1 MINFLQPHSLKSTL
15 ISLDSRQIYDVA
27 NTAFFAIRGIHH
39 DGHQY
44 IENLYKSGV
53 KEFVVEKASWIG
65 ILADKAKKWSDAD
78 IYVVENSVQTL
89 QSLAALHRNKFDY
102 NLVAITGSNGK
113 TICKEWLA
121 VLLNDSYNVVK
132 SPKSYNSQ
140 IGVPLSVWAMKS
152 NHNLGIFEAGIS
164 QPGEMWKLE
173 HILKPSHGILTH
185 FGEAH
190 GANFLHEEQK
200 LKEKLLLFKNSKTL
214 IYRSGPLSKDINTY
228 LKSINPS
235 IELIEWS
242 TEDPTKNIFVH
253 FIKSKQETQ
262 IKFKKASQS
271 EPFLDIKT
279 ELTDEASLE
288 NLCHCLIMAHILGID
303 NLTLNQS
310 IRRVKPISM
319 RLEIK
324 EGLREITIIDDS
336 YNNDIDGLR
345 LALPLLM
352 KYELKKKILIL
363 SDFLE
368 IGLREE
374 NLYDQINEMILNLK
388 IDLIIGIGSQIS
400 RKKDKIK
407 GIEVYQTTEDFLKS
421 GRLNS
426 LYHAAI
432 LLKGARKYNFEKLV
446 NALENKSHCTQLE
459 INLDALQNNLSYYK
473 NKIGLETKLMVMIK
487 AFAYGAGAI
496 EIGQILQQ
504 QGVDYLTVAY
514 TDEGVELRKNGI
526 YTPIMVMNPQK
537 EEFAKLIEY
546 SLEPEIYN
554 FDLLKSIDEYCLLNE
569 QNIKIHI
576 KLDTGMKRLGFESH
590 EIEHLAKNL
599 AEMPQLWVVTI
610 MSHLV
615 ASENLQHDKFTK
627 KQIAEFKR
635 MSAKLAAKLGYKP
648 LLHIANSAAIE
659 NYPEAK
665 LDMVRL
671 GISLYGI
678 SQNKKETKRIENV
691 LSLKTYISQIKK
703 VDTHETVG
711 YGRKGK
717 VKQKSIIATLA
728 IGYADGY
735 PRSLGMGKG
744 IFEINGEIC
753 PTIGAICMDMTM
765 VDISHLKQVE
775 TGDTAYAFGGKIQLS
790 KVAKNAK
797 TIPYEIM
804 TNISSRVKRVYV
816 KN

>member
-1 MINFLQPHSLKSTL
+1 MIYTLQPHSLKSAL
-15 ISLDSRQIYDVA
+15 ISLDSRQIYDA
-27 NTAFFAIRGIHH
+27 ENTAFFAVRGIHH

-53 KEFVVEKASWIG
+53 KEFVVENAVWFGLIVE
-65 ILADKAKKWSDAD
+65 KAKKWNDAD
-78 IYVVENSVQTL
+78 FYVVENSIQTL
-89 QSLAALHRNKFDY
+89 QKLAAQHRSKFSY

-121 VLLNDSYNVVK
+121 ALLNGTYNLIK

-152 NHNLGIFEAGIS
+152 IHHLGIFEAGIS
-164 QPGEMWKLE
+164 KPGEMEKLE
-173 HILKPSHGILTH
+173 SILKPSHGILTH

-190 GANFLHEEQK
+190 GANFIDDEQK
-200 LKEKLLLFKNSKTL
+200 LKEKLLLFKNSQTL
-214 IYRSGPLSKDINTY
+214 IYRSGPLNKIIHPY
-228 LKSINPS
+228 IKSINPE

-242 TEDPTKNIFVH
+242 TEDPNKNIFVH
-253 FIKSKQETQ
+253 FTKSAHETQ

-271 EPFLDIKT
+271 EPFIDIKT
-279 ELTDEASLE
+279 ELTDDASLE
-288 NLCHCLIMAHILGID
+288 NLCHCLIMAHVLGMD
-303 NLTLNQS
+303 NLALNKV
-310 IRRVKPISM
+310 IKRIKPISM

-324 EGLREITIIDDS
+324 EGLRGNKIIDDS

-352 KYELKKKILIL
+352 KYELKKKILIV

-368 IGLREE
+368 TGLPEE
-374 NLYDQINEMILNLK
+374 NLYAQINTMILNQK
-388 IDLIIGIGSQIS
+388 IDLVIGIGSQIL
-400 RKKDKIK
+400 RNKDKIN
-407 GIEVYQTTEDFLKS
+407 GIEIYQSTEDLLKS
-421 GRLNS
+421 GHLDT
-426 LYHAAI
+426 LYNAAI
-432 LLKGARKYNFEKLV
+432 LLKGARKYHFERLV
-446 NALENKSHCTQLE
+446 YALENKSHCTQLE

-487 AFAYGAGAI
+487 AFAYGAGAV

-514 TDEGVELRKNGI
+514 ADEGVELRKNGI
-526 YTPIMVMNPQK
+526 YTPIMVMNPQI
-537 EEFAKLIEY
+537 EEFTKLIEY
-546 SLEPEIYN
+546 SLEPEI
-554 FDLLKSIDEYCLLNE
+554 FSFELLKALDEYCHIND

-576 KLDTGMKRLGFESH
+576 KLDTGMKRLGFETH
-590 EIEHLAKNL
+590 EIEQLAEQLAK
-599 AEMPQLWVVTI
+599 MPQLWVVSI

-615 ASENLQHDKFTK
+615 ASENLKHDFFTK
-627 KQIAEFKR
+627 NQIAEFKK
-635 MSAKLAAKLGYKP
+635 MSAILTHKLSYTP

-678 SQNKKETKRIENV
+678 SRNKKEIKLIENV
-691 LSLKTYISQIKK
+691 LSLKTYISQIKI
-703 VDTHETVG
+703 VNENETVG
-711 YGRKGK
+711 YGRRGK
-717 VKQKSIIATLA
+717 VKVKSTIATLA

-744 IFEINGEIC
+744 LFEINGELC

-765 VDISHLKQVE
+765 VDISHLKHVK
-775 TGDTAYAFGGKIQLS
+775 TGDMALAFGGKIQLS
-790 KVAKNAK
+790 ELALKAK

>member
-1 MINFLQPHSLKSTL
+1 MINARQPISLKSPI
-15 ISLDSRQIYDVA
+15 ISLDSRQIYDAA

-53 KEFVVEKASWIG
+53 REFIVEKAAWNG
-65 ILADKAKKWSDAD
+65 ILPEKAKKWSDAD
-78 IYVVENSVQTL
+78 FYVVENSVQTL
-89 QSLAALHRNKFDY
+89 QSLAAQHRNKFDY

-121 VLLNDSYNVVK
+121 TLMTGPFNVIK

-164 QPGEMWKLE
+164 QPGEMKKLE
-173 HILKPSHGILTH
+173 NILKPSHGILTH

-190 GANFLHEEQK
+190 GANFIHEEQK
-200 LKEKLLLFKNSKTL
+200 LKEKLYLFKNSKSL
-214 IYRSGPLSKDINTY
+214 IYRSGPLSKNINAY
-228 LKSINPS
+228 LKSINPT

-253 FIKSKQETQ
+253 FNKSKQETQ

-271 EPFLDIKT
+271 EPFIDIKT

-288 NLCHCLIMAHILGID
+288 NLCHCLLMSHVLGMD
-303 NLTLNQS
+303 NLALNQT

-324 EGLREITIIDDS
+324 EGLREIIIIDDS

-368 IGLREE
+368 TGLPEE
-374 NLYDQINEMILNLK
+374 NLYVQINQMILNLR
-388 IDLIIGIGSQIS
+388 IDLIIGIGSQIT
-400 RKKDKIK
+400 RNKEKIK
-407 GIEVYQTTEDFLKS
+407 GIEVYPTTEDFLKS

-426 LYHAAI
+426 IFNAAI

-473 NKIGLETKLMVMIK
+473 NKIGLDTKLMVMIK

-504 QGVDYLTVAY
+504 KGVDYLTVAY

-546 SLEPEIYN
+546 ALEPEIYN
-554 FDLLKSIDEYCLLNE
+554 FELLKAIDEYCLVNE

-576 KLDTGMKRLGFESH
+576 KLDTGMKRLGFENH
-590 EIEHLAKNL
+590 EIDQLASNL
-599 AEMPQLWVVTI
+599 AEMPQLWVVSI

-615 ASENLQHDKFTK
+615 ASENLQHDLFTK
-627 KQIAEFKR
+627 NQISEFNK
-635 MSAKLAAKLGYKP
+635 MSAILTHKLGYKP

-678 SQNKKETKRIENV
+678 SQNKKESKKIENV

-703 VDTHETVG
+703 VDVHETVG
-711 YGRKGK
+711 YGRKGRVNK
-717 VKQKSIIATLA
+717 KSSIATIA

-744 IFEINGEIC
+744 FFEINGELC

-775 TGDTAYAFGGKIQLS
+775 TGDTAIAFGGKIQLS
-790 KVAKNAK
+790 KVAKIAK

>member
-1 MINFLQPHSLKSTL
+1 MIYILAPQSLKSIL
-15 ISLDSRQIYDVA
+15 ISLDSRQIYDA
-27 NTAFFAIRGIHH
+27 PNTAFFAVRGIHH

-44 IENLYKSGV
+44 IENLYKSGI
-53 KEFVVEKASWIG
+53 KEFIVEKVAWTG
-65 ILADKAKKWSDAD
+65 ILSEKAKKWDDAD
-78 IYVVENSVQTL
+78 FYVVENSIQTL
-89 QSLAALHRNKFDY
+89 QNLAALHRSKFDY
-102 NLVAITGSNGK
+102 KLVAITGSNGK

-121 VLLNDSYNVVK
+121 TLLNGTYNLIK
-132 SPKSYNSQ
+132 SPKSFNSQ

-164 QPGEMWKLE
+164 KPGEMEKLE
-173 HILKPSHGILTH
+173 TILKPSHGILTH

-190 GANFLHEEQK
+190 GANFSQEEHKLQEK
-200 LKEKLLLFKNSKTL
+200 LKLFKTSKTL
-214 IYRSGPLSKDINTY
+214 IYRSGKWDKIIHTY
-228 LKSINPS
+228 IKSINPE

-253 FIKSKQETQ
+253 YIRSAYETQ
-262 IKFKKASQS
+262 IKLKKASQS
-271 EPFLDIKT
+271 EPFIDIKT
-279 ELTDEASLE
+279 VLTDDASLE
-288 NLCHCLIMAHILGID
+288 NICHCLIMAHVLGMD
-303 NLTLNQS
+303 NLALNLA

-324 EGLREITIIDDS
+324 EGLRDITIIDDS

-352 KYELKKKILIL
+352 KYETKKKILIL

-368 IGLREE
+368 IGLPEE
-374 NLYDQINEMILNLK
+374 NLYTEINTMILNQK
-388 IDLIIGIGSQIS
+388 IDLIIGIGNQIL
-400 RKKDKIK
+400 KNKDKII
-407 GIEVYQTTEDFLKS
+407 GIEVYQSTEDFLKS
-421 GRLNS
+421 GKLNS
-426 LYHAAI
+426 LYNAAI

-446 NALENKSHCTQLE
+446 YALENKSHCTQLE
-459 INLDALQNNLSYYK
+459 INLDALQHNLSYYK

-487 AFAYGAGAI
+487 AFAYGAGAV

-526 YTPIMVMNPQK
+526 YTPIMVMNTQI

-546 SLEPEIYN
+546 SLEPEIYSLE
-554 FDLLKSIDEYCLLNE
+554 LLKALDEYCQLNE

-590 EIEHLAKNL
+590 EIESLANCL
-599 AEMPQLWVVTI
+599 AEMPQLWVVSI

-615 ASENLQHDKFTK
+615 ASESLEHDLFTK
-627 KQIAEFKR
+627 NQIAEFKK
-635 MSAKLAAKLGYKP
+635 MSTILAQKLSYKP

-678 SQNKKETKRIENV
+678 TQNQKEIKKIENV
-691 LSLKTYISQIKK
+691 LTLKTFISQIKQ
-703 VDTHETVG
+703 VDKNETVG

-717 VKQKSIIATLA
+717 VNKKSTIATLA

-744 IFEINGEIC
+744 HFEINGELC

-765 VDISHLKQVE
+765 VDISHLKQVT
-775 TGDTAYAFGGKIQLS
+775 TGDMALAFGGKIQLS
-790 KVAKNAK
+790 KIANKAN

-804 TNISSRVKRVYV
+804 TNISSRVKRVYI

>member
-1 MINFLQPHSLKSTL
+1 MIYTSQPQSLKSSL
-15 ISLDSRQIYDVA
+15 LNLDSRQIYDAA
-27 NTAFFAIRGIHH
+27 NTAFFAVRGIHH

-44 IENLYKSGV
+44 IENLYKIGV
-53 KEFVVEKASWIG
+53 KEFIVEKIAWKG
-65 ILADKAKKWSDAD
+65 ILSEKAKNWRDAD
-78 IYVVENSVQTL
+78 FYIVENSIQTL
-89 QSLAALHRNKFDY
+89 QNLAAEHRKKFSCPV
-102 NLVAITGSNGK
+102 VAITGSNGK

-121 VLLNDSYNVVK
+121 SLLQGTYNLVK

-140 IGVPLSVWAMKS
+140 IGVPLSVWLMKE
-152 NHNLGIFEAGIS
+152 NHTLGIFEAGIS
-164 QPGEMWKLE
+164 QPNEMANLE
-173 HILKPSHGILTH
+173 SILKPSHGILTH

-190 GANFLHEEQK
+190 GANFIHAEQK
-200 LKEKLLLFKNSKTL
+200 LKEKLSLFKNSKTL
-214 IYRSGPLSKDINTY
+214 IYRSGPLDKIIKAF
-228 LKSINPS
+228 LKKINPN

-242 TEDPTKNIFVH
+242 SEDPSKNIFVH
-253 FIKSKQETQ
+253 FNKAKNETQ

-271 EPFLDIKT
+271 EPFIDIKT

-288 NLCHCLIMAHILGID
+288 NICHCLILAYTLGMD
-303 NLTLNQS
+303 NSALNQS
-310 IRRVKPISM
+310 IRRIKPISM

-324 EGLREITIIDDS
+324 EGLRENKIIDDS
-336 YNNDIDGLR
+336 YNNDIDGLK
-345 LALPLLM
+345 LALPLL
-352 KYELKKKILIL
+352 KRYELKKKILIL

-368 IGLREE
+368 TGLPED
-374 NLYDQINEMILNLK
+374 NLYDQVNNLALSQNIN
-388 IDLIIGIGSQIS
+388 LIIGIGPQIV
-400 RKKDKIK
+400 RNKDKIN
-407 GIEVYQTTEDFLKS
+407 GIEVYQTSDDLLKS

-426 LYHAAI
+426 LYDSAI
-432 LLKGARKYNFEKLV
+432 LLKGARKFNFEKLV
-446 NALENKSHCTQLE
+446 YALENKSHCTQLE
-459 INLDALQNNLSYYK
+459 INLDALQHNLSYYK

-487 AFAYGAGAI
+487 AFAYGAGAV

-514 TDEGVELRKNGI
+514 TDEGIELRNNGI
-526 YTPIMVMNPQK
+526 YTPIMVMNPQV

-546 SLEPEIYN
+546 SLEPEIYS
-554 FDLLKSIDEYCLLNE
+554 FELLRALDEYCLVNE

-576 KLDTGMKRLGFESH
+576 KLDTGMKRLGFEKQ
-590 EIEHLAKNL
+590 EIDKLADHL
-599 AEMPQLWVVTI
+599 AEMPQLWVVSI

-615 ASENLQHDKFTK
+615 GSENLKHEIFTK
-627 KQIAEFKR
+627 NQISQFTKMAQRLSE
-635 MSAKLAAKLGYKP
+635 KLGYKP

-665 LDMVRL
+665 LNMVRL

-678 SQNKKETKRIENV
+678 SKNKKEIKKIENV
-691 LSLKTYISQIKK
+691 LTLKTYISQIKT
-703 VDTHETVG
+703 VAENETVG

-717 VKQKSIIATLA
+717 VNKKSTIATLA

-744 IFEINGEIC
+744 EFEINGELC

-765 VDISHLKQVE
+765 VDISHLKHVE
-775 TGDTAYAFGGKIQLS
+775 TGDKALAFGGKIQLS
-790 KVAKNAK
+790 KMAVKAK

-804 TNISSRVKRVYV
+804 TNMSNRIKRVYI

>member
-1 MINFLQPHSLKSTL
+1 MIYTAIPESLKSTL
-15 ISLDSRQIYDVA
+15 ISLDSRQIYDAA
-27 NTAFFAIRGIHH
+27 NTAFFAVRGIHH

-44 IENLYKSGV
+44 IENLYKIGV
-53 KEFVVEKASWIG
+53 KEFVVEKIAWLG
-65 ILADKAKKWSDAD
+65 ILSEKAKKWNDAD
-78 IYVVENSVQTL
+78 FYVVENSIETL
-89 QSLAALHRNKFDY
+89 QSLAAQHRSKFAF

-121 VLLNDSYNVVK
+121 TLLNGHYTVVK

-140 IGVPLSVWAMKS
+140 IGVPLSVWAMKTD
-152 NHNLGIFEAGIS
+152 HNLGIFEAGIS
-164 QPGEMWKLE
+164 KPGEMEKLE
-173 HILKPSHGILTH
+173 TILKPSHGILTH

-190 GANFLHEEQK
+190 GANFIHEEQK
-200 LKEKLLLFKNSKTL
+200 LKEKLLLFKHTKTL
-214 IYRSGPLSKDINTY
+214 IYKSSSFNKTINQY
-228 LKSINPS
+228 IKSINPG

-242 TEDPTKNIFVH
+242 NEDPTKNIFVH
-253 FIKSKQETQ
+253 FTKSTNETQ

-271 EPFLDIKT
+271 EPFIDIKT

-288 NLCHCLIMAHILGID
+288 NICHCLLMAHILGMD
-303 NLTLNQS
+303 NLALNQV
-310 IRRVKPISM
+310 IRRIKPISM

-324 EGLREITIIDDS
+324 QGHRDNTIIDDS

-368 IGLREE
+368 TGLAEE
-374 NLYDQINEMILNLK
+374 RLYEQINSMLLNQK

-400 RKKDKIK
+400 RNKDKIN
-407 GIEVYQTTEDFLKS
+407 GIEVYQSTEDFLKS
-421 GRLNS
+421 GRLNA
-426 LYHAAI
+426 LFNAAI

-446 NALENKSHCTQLE
+446 YALEDKSHCTQLE
-459 INLDALQNNLSYYK
+459 INLDALQQNLSYYK

-487 AFAYGAGAI
+487 AFAYGAGAV

-526 YTPIMVMNPQK
+526 YSPIMVMNPQK

-554 FDLLKSIDEYCLLNE
+554 FELLKALDEYCLLSE

-576 KLDTGMKRLGFESH
+576 KLDTGMKRLGFENY
-590 EIEHLAKNL
+590 EIEKLANSL
-599 AEMPQLWVVTI
+599 AEMPQLWVVSI

-615 ASENLQHDKFTK
+615 ASENLNHDLFTK
-627 KQIAEFKR
+627 KQISEFKK
-635 MSAKLAAKLGYKP
+635 MSTILTNKLSYKP

-678 SQNKKETKRIENV
+678 SNNKKEIKKIENV
-691 LSLKTYISQIKK
+691 LTLKTYISQIKIVNK
-703 VDTHETVG
+703 NETVG
-711 YGRKGK
+711 YGRKGTVN
-717 VKQKSIIATLA
+717 VKSTIATLA

-744 IFEINGEIC
+744 QFEINGEIC

-765 VDISHLKQVE
+765 VDISHLKHVKE
-775 TGDTAYAFGGKIQLS
+775 GDVALAFGGKIQLS
-790 KVAKNAK
+790 KIAKNAK

>member
-1 MINFLQPHSLKSTL
+1 MIYTLAPQSLKSIL
-15 ISLDSRQIYDVA
+15 ISLDSRQIYDA
-27 NTAFFAIRGIHH
+27 PNTAFFAVRGIHH

-44 IENLYKSGV
+44 IENLYKSGI
-53 KEFVVEKASWIG
+53 KEFIVEKVAWTG
-65 ILADKAKKWSDAD
+65 IISEKAKKWDDAD
-78 IYVVENSVQTL
+78 FYVVENSIQTL
-89 QSLAALHRNKFDY
+89 QKLAALHRCKFDY

-121 VLLNDSYNVVK
+121 TLLNGTYHLVK
-132 SPKSYNSQ
+132 SPKSFNSQ
-140 IGVPLSVWAMKS
+140 IGVPLSVWAMKP

-164 QPGEMWKLE
+164 QPGEMEKLE
-173 HILKPSHGILTH
+173 AILKPSHGILTH

-190 GANFLHEEQK
+190 GANFSQEEHKLQEK
-200 LKEKLLLFKNSKTL
+200 LKLFKTSKTL
-214 IYRSGPLSKDINTY
+214 IYRSGNWNKIIHTY
-228 LKSINPS
+228 IKSINPE

-253 FIKSKQETQ
+253 FIRSAHETQ
-262 IKFKKASQS
+262 IKLKKASQS
-271 EPFLDIKT
+271 EPFIDIKT
-279 ELTDEASLE
+279 ELTDDASLE
-288 NLCHCLIMAHILGID
+288 NICHCLIMAHVLGMD
-303 NLTLNQS
+303 NLALNLA

-324 EGLREITIIDDS
+324 EGLRDITIIDDS

-352 KYELKKKILIL
+352 KYETKKKILIL

-368 IGLREE
+368 IGLPEE
-374 NLYDQINEMILNLK
+374 NLYAEIKTMILNQK
-388 IDLIIGIGSQIS
+388 IDLIIGIGNQIS
-400 RKKDKIK
+400 RNKNKIT

-421 GRLNS
+421 GKLNS
-426 LYHAAI
+426 LFNAAI

-446 NALENKSHCTQLE
+446 HALENKSHCTQLE
-459 INLDALQNNLSYYK
+459 INLDALQHNLSYYK

-487 AFAYGAGAI
+487 AFAYGAGAV

-526 YTPIMVMNPQK
+526 YTPIMVMNPQI

-546 SLEPEIYN
+546 SLEPEIYS
-554 FDLLKSIDEYCLLNE
+554 FELLKALDEYCLLNE

-590 EIEHLAKNL
+590 EIESLANYL
-599 AEMPQLWVVTI
+599 AEMPQLWVVSM

-615 ASENLQHDKFTK
+615 ASESLEHDLFTK
-627 KQIAEFKR
+627 NQIAEFKK
-635 MSAKLAAKLGYKP
+635 MSTILAQKLSYKP

-678 SQNKKETKRIENV
+678 TQNQKEIKKIENV
-691 LSLKTYISQIKK
+691 LTLKTFISQIKQIDK
-703 VDTHETVG
+703 NETVG

-717 VKQKSIIATLA
+717 VNKKSSIATLA

-744 IFEINGEIC
+744 HFEINGELC

-765 VDISHLKQVE
+765 VDISHLKHVA
-775 TGDTAYAFGGKIQLS
+775 TGDMALAFGGKIQLS
-790 KVAKNAK
+790 KIANNAN

-804 TNISSRVKRVYV
+804 TNISSRVKRVYI

>member
-1 MINFLQPHSLKSTL
+1 MIYFLQPRTLTSYL
-15 ISLDSRQIYDVA
+15 ISLDSRQIYNHA
-27 NTAFFAIRGIHH
+27 NTAFFAFRGIHH

-44 IENLYKSGV
+44 IESLYKKGV
-53 KEFVVEKASWIG
+53 KEFIVEKIAWSG
-65 ILADKAKKWSDAD
+65 NLVQKAKKWDDAD
-78 IYVVENSVQTL
+78 FYVVENSIQTL
-89 QSLAALHRNKFDY
+89 QNIAAQHRNQFQY
-102 NLVAITGSNGK
+102 NVIAITGSNGK

-121 VLLNDSYNVVK
+121 SLFNGQYSVVK

-140 IGVPLSVWAMKS
+140 IGVPLSVWDMKTT
-152 NHNLGIFEAGIS
+152 HDLGIFEAGIS
-164 QPGEMWKLE
+164 EPGEMEKLE
-173 HILKPSHGILTH
+173 AVLKPSYGILTH

-190 GANFLHEEQK
+190 GSNFIHEDQK
-200 LKEKLLLFKNSKTL
+200 LKEKLILFKNSKTL
-214 IYRSGPLSKDINTY
+214 IYRSNSFNKIIHSF
-228 LKSINPS
+228 LKNINPN

-242 TEDPTKNIFVH
+242 TEDPTKNIFIH
-253 FIKSKQETQ
+253 FVKSSHGTQ
-262 IKFKKASQS
+262 IKIKKASQS
-271 EPFLDIKT
+271 EPYIDIRT

-288 NLCHCLIMAHILGID
+288 NLCHCLIMAHTLGM
-303 NLTLNQS
+303 NNASLNQV
-310 IRRVKPISM
+310 IKRIKPISM

-324 EGLREITIIDDS
+324 EGLRNNKIIDDS
-336 YNNDIDGLR
+336 YNNDIDGLK
-345 LALPLLM
+345 LALPLLTR
-352 KYELKKKILIL
+352 YELKKKVLII

-368 IGLREE
+368 TGLKEE
-374 NLYDQINEMILNLK
+374 NLYAQINEMILNQK
-388 IDLIIGIGSQIS
+388 IDLIIGIGNQII
-400 RKKDKIK
+400 RNKDRIS
-407 GIEVYQTTEDFLKS
+407 GMEVYQTTDDLLKS
-421 GRLNS
+421 EKINS
-426 LYHAAI
+426 LHNSAI
-432 LLKGARKYNFEKLV
+432 LLKGARKFNFEKLV
-446 NALENKSHCTQLE
+446 YALENKSHCTQLE

-514 TDEGVELRKNGI
+514 TDEGVELRKSGI
-526 YTPIMVMNPQK
+526 YMPIMVMNPQI

-546 SLEPEIYN
+546 ALEPEIYN
-554 FDLLKSIDEYCLLNE
+554 FELLKALDEYCLLSE

-576 KLDTGMKRLGFESH
+576 KIDTGMKRLGFEAHQIDELKSY
-590 EIEHLAKNL
+590 L
-599 AEMPQLWVVTI
+599 AEMPTLWVVSI

-615 ASENLQHDKFTK
+615 ASDDIKHDAFTK
-627 KQIAEFKR
+627 SQIIKFKN
-635 MSAKLAAKLGYKP
+635 LANSLSVKLGYKP

-678 SQNKKETKRIENV
+678 SKNKKENKKLENV
-691 LSLKTYISQIKK
+691 LILKTYISQIKI
-703 VDTHETVG
+703 VDKGETVG
-711 YGRKGK
+711 YARKGK
-717 VKQKSIIATLA
+717 VKEKSTIATLA

-744 IFEINGEIC
+744 QFEINGELC
-753 PTIGAICMDMTM
+753 PTIGSVCMDMTM
-765 VDISHLKQVE
+765 VNISHLKHVK
-775 TGDTAYAFGGKIQLS
+775 TGDLALAFGGKIPLI
-790 KVAKNAK
+790 KLAKNAK

>member
-1 MINFLQPHSLKSTL
+1 MIYTLAPQSLKSIL
-15 ISLDSRQIYDVA
+15 ISLDSRQIYDA
-27 NTAFFAIRGIHH
+27 PNTAFFAVRGIHH

-44 IENLYKSGV
+44 IENLYKSGI
-53 KEFVVEKASWIG
+53 KEFIVEKVAWTG
-65 ILADKAKKWSDAD
+65 ILSEKAKKWDDAD
-78 IYVVENSVQTL
+78 FYVVENSIQTL
-89 QSLAALHRNKFDY
+89 QNLAALHRSKFDY
-102 NLVAITGSNGK
+102 KLVAITGSNGK

-121 VLLNDSYNVVK
+121 TLLNGTYNLIK
-132 SPKSYNSQ
+132 SPKSFNSQ

-164 QPGEMWKLE
+164 KPGEMEKLE
-173 HILKPSHGILTH
+173 TILKPSHGILTH

-190 GANFLHEEQK
+190 GANFSQEEHKLQEK
-200 LKEKLLLFKNSKTL
+200 LKLFKTSKTL
-214 IYRSGPLSKDINTY
+214 IYRSGKWDKIIHTY
-228 LKSINPS
+228 IKSINPE

-253 FIKSKQETQ
+253 YIRSAYETQ
-262 IKFKKASQS
+262 IKLKKASQS
-271 EPFLDIKT
+271 EPFIDIKT
-279 ELTDEASLE
+279 VLTDDASLE
-288 NLCHCLIMAHILGID
+288 NICHCLIMAHVLGMD
-303 NLTLNQS
+303 NLALNLA

-324 EGLREITIIDDS
+324 EGLRDITIIDDS

-352 KYELKKKILIL
+352 KYETKKKILIL

-368 IGLREE
+368 IGLPEE
-374 NLYDQINEMILNLK
+374 NLYTEINTMILNQK
-388 IDLIIGIGSQIS
+388 IDLIIGIGNQIL
-400 RKKDKIK
+400 KNKDKII
-407 GIEVYQTTEDFLKS
+407 GIEVYQSTEDFLKS
-421 GRLNS
+421 GKLNS
-426 LYHAAI
+426 LYNAAI

-446 NALENKSHCTQLE
+446 YALENKSHCTQLE
-459 INLDALQNNLSYYK
+459 INLDALQHNLSYYK

-487 AFAYGAGAI
+487 AFAYGAGAV

-526 YTPIMVMNPQK
+526 YTPIMVMNPQI

-546 SLEPEIYN
+546 SLEPEIYSLE
-554 FDLLKSIDEYCLLNE
+554 LLKALDEYCLLNE

-576 KLDTGMKRLGFESH
+576 KLDTGMKRLGFESP
-590 EIEHLAKNL
+590 EIESLANYL
-599 AEMPQLWVVTI
+599 AEMPQLWVVSI

-615 ASENLQHDKFTK
+615 ASESLEHDLFTK
-627 KQIAEFKR
+627 NQIAEFKK
-635 MSAKLAAKLGYKP
+635 MSTILAQKLSYKP

-678 SQNKKETKRIENV
+678 TENKKEIKQIENV
-691 LSLKTYISQIKK
+691 LTLKTYISQIKQ
-703 VDTHETVG
+703 VDKNETVG
-711 YGRKGK
+711 YSRKGK
-717 VKQKSIIATLA
+717 VNKKSTIATLA

-735 PRSLGMGKG
+735 PRSLGMGNG
-744 IFEINGEIC
+744 HFEINGELC

-765 VDISHLKQVE
+765 VDISHLKQV
-775 TGDTAYAFGGKIQLS
+775 TTRDMALAFGGKIQLS
-790 KVAKNAK
+790 KIANKAN

-804 TNISSRVKRVYV
+804 TNISSRVKRVYI

>member
-1 MINFLQPHSLKSTL
+1 MIYTLAPQSLKSIL
-15 ISLDSRQIYDVA
+15 ISLDSRQIYDA
-27 NTAFFAIRGIHH
+27 PNTAFFAVRGIHH

-44 IENLYKSGV
+44 IENLYKSGI
-53 KEFVVEKASWIG
+53 KEFIVEKVAWTG
-65 ILADKAKKWSDAD
+65 ILSEKAKKWDDAD
-78 IYVVENSVQTL
+78 FYVVENSIQTL
-89 QSLAALHRNKFDY
+89 QNLAALHRSKFDY
-102 NLVAITGSNGK
+102 KLVAITGSNGK

-121 VLLNDSYNVVK
+121 TLLNGTYNLIK
-132 SPKSYNSQ
+132 SPKSFNSQ

-164 QPGEMWKLE
+164 KPGEMEKLE
-173 HILKPSHGILTH
+173 TILKPSHGILTH

-190 GANFLHEEQK
+190 GANFSQEEHKLQEK
-200 LKEKLLLFKNSKTL
+200 LKLFKTSKTL
-214 IYRSGPLSKDINTY
+214 IYRSGKWDKIIHTY
-228 LKSINPS
+228 IKSINPE

-253 FIKSKQETQ
+253 YIRSAYETQ
-262 IKFKKASQS
+262 IKLKKASQS
-271 EPFLDIKT
+271 EPFIDIKT
-279 ELTDEASLE
+279 VLTDDASLE
-288 NLCHCLIMAHILGID
+288 NICHCLIMAHVLGMD
-303 NLTLNQS
+303 NLALNLA

-324 EGLREITIIDDS
+324 EGLRDITIIDDS

-352 KYELKKKILIL
+352 KYETKKKILIL

-368 IGLREE
+368 IGLPEE
-374 NLYDQINEMILNLK
+374 NLYTEINTMILNQK
-388 IDLIIGIGSQIS
+388 IDLIIGIGNQIL
-400 RKKDKIK
+400 KNKDKII
-407 GIEVYQTTEDFLKS
+407 GIEVYQSTEDFLKS
-421 GRLNS
+421 GKLNS
-426 LYHAAI
+426 LYNAAI

-446 NALENKSHCTQLE
+446 YALENKSHCTQLE
-459 INLDALQNNLSYYK
+459 INLDALQHNLSYYK

-487 AFAYGAGAI
+487 AFAYGAGAV

-526 YTPIMVMNPQK
+526 YTPIMVMNPQI

-546 SLEPEIYN
+546 SLEPEIYS
-554 FDLLKSIDEYCLLNE
+554 FELLKALDEYCLLNE

-576 KLDTGMKRLGFESH
+576 KLDTGMKRLGFESP
-590 EIEHLAKNL
+590 EIESLANYL
-599 AEMPQLWVVTI
+599 AEMPQLWVVSI

-615 ASENLQHDKFTK
+615 ASESLEHDLFTK
-627 KQIAEFKR
+627 NQIAEFKK
-635 MSAKLAAKLGYKP
+635 MSTILAQKLSYKP

-678 SQNKKETKRIENV
+678 TENKKEIKKIENV
-691 LSLKTYISQIKK
+691 LTLKTFISQIKQ
-703 VDTHETVG
+703 VDKNETVG

-717 VKQKSIIATLA
+717 VNKKSTIATLA

-735 PRSLGMGKG
+735 PRSLGMGNG
-744 IFEINGEIC
+744 QIEINGELC

-765 VDISHLKQVE
+765 VDISHLKQVT
-775 TGDTAYAFGGKIQLS
+775 TGDMALAFGGKIQLS
-790 KVAKNAK
+790 KIANKAN

-804 TNISSRVKRVYV
+804 TNISSRVKRVYI

>member
-1 MINFLQPHSLKSTL
+1 MIHTLQPQSLKSSL
-15 ISLDSRQIYDVA
+15 ISLDSRQIYDAA
-27 NTAFFAIRGIHH
+27 NTAFFAVRGIHH

-44 IENLYKSGV
+44 IENLYKNGV
-53 KEFVVEKASWIG
+53 KEFVVENEAWTS
-65 ILADKAKKWSDAD
+65 ILSEKAKKWNDAD
-78 IYVVENSVQTL
+78 FYLVENSIQTL
-89 QSLAALHRNKFDY
+89 QNLAAQHRSTFSY

-121 VLLNDSYNVVK
+121 TLLNGTYHLVK
-132 SPKSYNSQ
+132 SPKSFNSQ

-152 NHNLGIFEAGIS
+152 SHNLGIFEAGIS
-164 QPGEMWKLE
+164 QPGEMKNLE
-173 HILKPSHGILTH
+173 AILKPSYGILTH

-190 GANFLHEEQK
+190 GANFIHEEQK
-200 LKEKLLLFKNSKTL
+200 LQEKLLLFKNSKTL
-214 IYRSGPLSKDINTY
+214 IYRSGHWDKVIQTFIKN
-228 LKSINPS
+228 INPT

-242 TEDPTKNIFVH
+242 TEDPTKNVFVH
-253 FIKSKQETQ
+253 FNRSANETQ
-262 IKFKKASQS
+262 IKLKKAAQS
-271 EPFLDIKT
+271 EPFIDIKT

-288 NLCHCLIMAHILGID
+288 NICHCLIMAHALGMD
-303 NLTLNQS
+303 NLALNQA
-310 IRRVKPISM
+310 IKRVKPISM

-324 EGLREITIIDDS
+324 EGLRDIKIIDDS
-336 YNNDIDGLR
+336 YNNDMDGLR

-352 KYELKKKILIL
+352 KYETKKKIVIL

-368 IGLREE
+368 IGLPEE
-374 NLYDQINEMILNLK
+374 NLYTQINSMIKNLK

-400 RKKDKIK
+400 RNKDKIA
-407 GIEVYQTTEDFLKS
+407 GIEVYQSTDDFLKS

-426 LYHAAI
+426 LFNAAI

-446 NALENKSHCTQLE
+446 HALENKSHCTQLE
-459 INLDALQNNLSYYK
+459 INLDALQHNLSYYK

-487 AFAYGAGAI
+487 AFAYGAGAV

-526 YTPIMVMNPQK
+526 YSPIMVMNPQI

-546 SLEPEIYN
+546 SLEPEIFN
-554 FDLLKSIDEYCLLNE
+554 FELLKAIDEYCLINE

-590 EIEHLAKNL
+590 EIELLANYL
-599 AEMPQLWVVTI
+599 AETPQLWVVSI

-615 ASENLQHDKFTK
+615 ASENLTHDIFTK
-627 KQIAEFKR
+627 NQISEFKR
-635 MSAKLAAKLGYKP
+635 MSAILTHKLSYTP

-678 SQNKKETKRIENV
+678 TQNKKEIKKIENV
-691 LSLKTYISQIKK
+691 LTLKTYISQIKT
-703 VDTHETVG
+703 VDENETVG

-717 VKQKSIIATLA
+717 LNKKSTIATLA

-744 IFEINGEIC
+744 MFEINGELC
-753 PTIGAICMDMTM
+753 PTIGAVCMDMTM
-765 VDISHLKQVE
+765 VDISHLKEVK
-775 TGDTAYAFGGKIQLS
+775 TGDVALAFGGKIQLS
-790 KVAKNAK
+790 KIAKNAK

>member
-1 MINFLQPHSLKSTL
+1 MIYTLPPQSLKSLL
-15 ISLDSRQIYDVA
+15 ISLDSRQIYDA
-27 NTAFFAIRGIHH
+27 PNTAFFAVRGIHH

-44 IENLYKSGV
+44 IENLYKSGI
-53 KEFVVEKASWIG
+53 KEFIVEKVAWTG
-65 ILADKAKKWSDAD
+65 ILSEKAKKWNDAD
-78 IYVVENSVQTL
+78 FHVVENSIQTL
-89 QSLAALHRNKFDY
+89 QNLAALHRSKFDY
-102 NLVAITGSNGK
+102 DLVAITGSNGK

-121 VLLNDSYNVVK
+121 TLLNGTYNLVK
-132 SPKSYNSQ
+132 SPKSFNSQ
-140 IGVPLSVWAMKS
+140 IGVPLSVWAMKP

-164 QPGEMWKLE
+164 QPGEMANLE
-173 HILKPSHGILTH
+173 TILKPSHGILTH

-190 GANFLHEEQK
+190 GANFRNEDLKLQEK
-200 LKEKLLLFKNSKTL
+200 LKLFKTSKTL
-214 IYRSGPLSKDINTY
+214 IYRSGKWDKLIHTY
-228 LKSINPS
+228 IKSINPG

-253 FIKSKQETQ
+253 FNRSAHETQ
-262 IKFKKASQS
+262 IKLKKASQS
-271 EPFLDIKT
+271 EPFIDIKT
-279 ELTDEASLE
+279 ELTDDASLE
-288 NLCHCLIMAHILGID
+288 NICHCLIMAHVLAMD
-303 NLTLNQS
+303 NLALNQA

-324 EGLREITIIDDS
+324 EGLRDIKIIDDS

-352 KYELKKKILIL
+352 KYETKKKILIL

-368 IGLREE
+368 TGLPEE
-374 NLYDQINEMILNLK
+374 NLYNEINTMILNQK

-400 RKKDKIK
+400 RNKDKIT
-407 GIEVYQTTEDFLKS
+407 GIEVYQSTEEFLKS
-421 GRLNS
+421 GKLNS
-426 LYHAAI
+426 FYNAAI

-446 NALENKSHCTQLE
+446 YALENKSHCTQLE
-459 INLDALQNNLSYYK
+459 INLDALQHNLSYYK

-487 AFAYGAGAI
+487 AFAYGAGAV

-526 YTPIMVMNPQK
+526 YTPIMVMNPQI
-537 EEFAKLIEY
+537 EEFTKLIEY
-546 SLEPEIYN
+546 SLEPEIYS
-554 FDLLKSIDEYCLLNE
+554 FELLKALDEYCLLNE

-590 EIEHLAKNL
+590 EIESLANCL
-599 AEMPQLWVVTI
+599 AEMPQLWVVSM

-615 ASENLQHDKFTK
+615 ASESIEHDLFTK
-627 KQIAEFKR
+627 NQIAEFKK
-635 MSAKLAAKLGYKP
+635 MSTILAQKLSYKP

-678 SQNKKETKRIENV
+678 TQNQKEIKKIENV
-691 LSLKTYISQIKK
+691 LTLKTFISQIKHIDK
-703 VDTHETVG
+703 NETVG

-717 VKQKSIIATLA
+717 VNKKSTIATLA

-744 IFEINGEIC
+744 HFEINGELC
-753 PTIGAICMDMTM
+753 HTIGAICMDMTM
-765 VDISHLKQVE
+765 VDISHLKHVA
-775 TGDTAYAFGGKIQLS
+775 TGDTALAFGGKIQLS
-790 KVAKNAK
+790 EIANNAN

-804 TNISSRVKRVYV
+804 TNISSRVKRVYI

>member
-1 MINFLQPHSLKSTL
+1 MIYTLQPHSLKSTL
-15 ISLDSRQIYDVA
+15 ISLDSRQIYDAA
-27 NTAFFAIRGIHH
+27 NTAFFAVRGIHH

-53 KEFVVEKASWIG
+53 KEFVVEKLAWTG
-65 ILADKAKKWSDAD
+65 ILSEKAKVWKDAD
-78 IYVVENSVQTL
+78 FYIVENSIKTFQN
-89 QSLAALHRNKFDY
+89 LAAQHRKKFSYD
-102 NLVAITGSNGK
+102 LVAITGSNGK

-121 VLLNDSYNVVK
+121 ALLNGTYDLVK

-140 IGVPLSVWAMKS
+140 IGVPLSVLAIKS
-152 NHNLGIFEAGIS
+152 HHNLGIFEAGIS
-164 QPGEMWKLE
+164 QPGEMEKLE
-173 HILKPSHGILTH
+173 TILKPSHGILTH

-190 GANFLHEEQK
+190 GANFIHDEQK

-214 IYRSGPLSKDINTY
+214 IYRSGPLNKIIQTY
-228 LKSINPS
+228 IKSINPN

-253 FIKSKQETQ
+253 FTKSAHETQ

-271 EPFLDIKT
+271 EPFIDIKT
-279 ELTDEASLE
+279 ELTDEASIE
-288 NLCHCLIMAHILGID
+288 NVCHCLLMAHVLGMD
-303 NLTLNQS
+303 NLALNQA

-324 EGLREITIIDDS
+324 EGLRGNKIIDDS

-368 IGLREE
+368 TGLPEE
-374 NLYDQINEMILNLK
+374 NLYDQINTMILNQK
-388 IDLIIGIGSQIS
+388 IDLIIGIGNQIL
-400 RKKDKIK
+400 RNKDKIE
-407 GIEVYQTTEDFLKS
+407 GIEVYQTTEELLKS

-426 LYHAAI
+426 LYEAAI

-446 NALENKSHCTQLE
+446 YALENKSHCTQLE

-487 AFAYGAGAI
+487 AFAYGAGAV

-504 QGVDYLTVAY
+504 QGVDYLAVAY
-514 TDEGVELRKNGI
+514 ADEGVELRKNGI
-526 YTPIMVMNPQK
+526 YTPIMVMNPQI

-546 SLEPEIYN
+546 SLEPEIFN
-554 FDLLKSIDEYCLLNE
+554 FQLLKSLDEYCLTHE

-590 EIEHLAKNL
+590 EIEKLATL
-599 AEMPQLWVVTI
+599 IAEMPQLWVVSI

-615 ASENLQHDKFTK
+615 ASENLIHDLFTK
-627 KQIAEFKR
+627 KQISEFKK
-635 MSAKLAAKLGYKP
+635 MSAILTQKLSYKP

-678 SQNKKETKRIENV
+678 SYNKKEIKKIENV
-691 LSLKTYISQIKK
+691 LSLKTYISQIKI
-703 VDTHETVG
+703 VNENETVG

-717 VKQKSIIATLA
+717 VNRKSTIATLA

-744 IFEINGEIC
+744 LFEINGELC
-753 PTIGAICMDMTM
+753 PTIGSICMDMTM
-765 VDISHLKQVE
+765 VDISQLKHVE
-775 TGDTAYAFGGKIQLS
+775 TGDMALAFGGKIQLS
-790 KVAKNAK
+790 KLANIAK